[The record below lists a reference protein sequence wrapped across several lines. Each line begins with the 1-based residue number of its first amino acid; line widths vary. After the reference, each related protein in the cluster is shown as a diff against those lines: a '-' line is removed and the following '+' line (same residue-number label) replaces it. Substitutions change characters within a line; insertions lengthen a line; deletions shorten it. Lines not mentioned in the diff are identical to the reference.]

1 MVAHKEHV
9 PHILT
14 NVPCTLTL
22 NMKFTAFY
30 NFDSPKPSCSF
41 LTNDEK
47 YTFLTWYQHS
57 CWNASPVGVHLQV
70 LNGQEYQKS
79 SNTPPIPPQSTIY
92 LKTSA
97 SYPYPFWKNFN
108 LHLSFTGWTI
118 HLYSIWILLTADF
131 HLPKH
136 DETRI
141 KDTRDFILSGSWRVP
156 HPRSVAVPCHWV
168 KWSSQS
174 WTKCWRRKREKK
186 SEFMM
191 CMFYVN
197 KM

>member
-1 MVAHKEHV
+1 MTRNTHFLLDINTVAEMLHLSVYICRNWMVKN
-9 PHILT
+9 IR
-14 NVPCTLTL
+14 
-22 NMKFTAFY
+22 
-30 NFDSPKPSCSF
+30 
-41 LTNDEK
+41 
-47 YTFLTWYQHS
+47 
-57 CWNASPVGVHLQV
+57 
-70 LNGQEYQKS
+70 

-97 SYPYPFWKNFN
+97 SYLYPFWKNFN
-108 LHLSFTGWTI
+108 LHLSFTGWTL

-174 WTKCWRRKREKK
+174 WTKCWRRKKK
-186 SEFMM
+186 WIHDVYVL
-191 CMFYVN
+191 CKQNVN
-197 KM
+197 KDSQRNIKM